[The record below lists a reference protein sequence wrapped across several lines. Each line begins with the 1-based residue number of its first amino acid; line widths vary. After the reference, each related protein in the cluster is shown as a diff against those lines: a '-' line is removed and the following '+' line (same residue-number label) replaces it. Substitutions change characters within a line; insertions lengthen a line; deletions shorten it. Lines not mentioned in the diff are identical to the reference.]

1 MSARISWR
9 TTRAWRWRGL
19 PVFLHRRF
27 RHGFL
32 FVNAKAGIR
41 EPKDLVGKTI
51 GGTNFQPAA
60 NIWMRGILEQYYGLP
75 HRSVTWL
82 VERSEDVAFA
92 PPPGLRIEMVEPG
105 AALETMLAEG
115 EIPALLSP
123 SVPRLF
129 AQGDPRIIR
138 LFPDYKAIE
147 IDFFR
152 RTGIFPIM
160 HTTVIKQEIVARH
173 PWVATNLLKAFDQ
186 AKDIAYRR
194 TANPR
199 VVPLA
204 WVRTAW
210 EEQADLL
217 GPDPWAYGMGEANRT
232 NLETILRY
240 TREQGMIGKPMSLDA
255 LFAPCDLGDAGGEDA
270 GL

>member
-1 MSARISWR
+1 
-9 TTRAWRWRGL
+9 
-19 PVFLHRRF
+19 
-27 RHGFL
+27 
-32 FVNAKAGIR
+32 
-41 EPKDLVGKTI
+41 
-51 GGTNFQPAA
+51 
-60 NIWMRGILEQYYGLP
+60 
-75 HRSVTWL
+75 
-82 VERSEDVAFA
+82 
-92 PPPGLRIEMVEPG
+92 MVQPG

-115 EIPALLSP
+115 ELPALLSP

-129 AQGDPRIIR
+129 AQGDPRIAR

-173 PWVATNLLKAFDQ
+173 PWVATNLLKAFEQ

-210 EEQADLL
+210 EEQAELL

-255 LFAPCDLGDAGGEDA
+255 LFAACDLGDAGGEDA